1 MYVCK
6 SVVLA
11 LRMYIENIQI
21 LRASPREQRTTL
33 RHELLHVSVA
43 DSGDGFPSDNQNDF
57 TDHFWHRQT
66 VVFQM
71 RNMMYITCLYL
82 VHFLG
87 MSIWCV
93 DDEFSRHLGWRVG
106 RLDAWQPG

>member
-57 TDHFWHRQT
+57 TDHFWHRADRCVSNAQHD
-66 VVFQM
+66 VH
-71 RNMMYITCLYL
+71 NMSIFGTLSGYVYL
-82 VHFLG
+82 V
-87 MSIWCV
+87 
-93 DDEFSRHLGWRVG
+93 RR
-106 RLDAWQPG
+106 R